1 MPRIAPL
8 EPADM
13 NAEQRHFH
21 GNILAGPRGSM
32 GGPFQAWIHSPVF
45 ANRAQLLGEYCRFN
59 SVLEARLSE
68 LAILIT
74 ARKWTAQFE
83 WFAHAPMALQAGLS
97 ADIIADLQERREPVF
112 AKTDEAAV
120 YKFCTELYRDSAVSD
135 ATYAEAKAELSEKGV
150 VDLVGVLGYYALVS
164 MTLNVFEMPLPD
176 GVTPPLSP

>member
-1 MPRIAPL
+1 M
-8 EPADM
+8 
-13 NAEQRHFH
+13 
-21 GNILAGPRGSM
+21 
-32 GGPFQAWIHSPVF
+32 
-45 ANRAQLLGEYCRFN
+45 
-59 SVLEARLSE
+59 
-68 LAILIT
+68 IT

-120 YKFCTELYRDSAVSD
+120 YKFCTELYRDSVVSD

-176 GVTPPLSP
+176 DVTPPL